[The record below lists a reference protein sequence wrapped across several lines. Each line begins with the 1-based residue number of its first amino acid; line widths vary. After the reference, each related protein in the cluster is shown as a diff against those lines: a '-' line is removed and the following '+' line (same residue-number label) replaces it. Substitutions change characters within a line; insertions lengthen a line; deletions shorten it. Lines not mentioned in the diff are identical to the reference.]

1 MGSDVEKRSKGGGL
15 RLVEGAALVAVG
27 VVGVLI
33 AISVVGF
40 VLHVLWDLIG
50 IIVVVAVVGLVLHL
64 FLRNR
69 RS

>member
-1 MGSDVEKRSKGGGL
+1 MSNEVEKRKGGGL
-15 RLVEGAALVAVG
+15 RLVEGLALVAVG

-40 VLHVLWDLIG
+40 VLHVVWDLIG
-50 IIVVVAVVGLVLHL
+50 IVVVVAVVAAVLHL
-64 FLRNR
+64 FLRSR